1 MMMRIKGFKMF
12 FKMAVFVAVVAVVF
26 WLLGAF
32 AMREYLLTKFDLK
45 RK

>member
-1 MMMRIKGFKMF
+1 MLVSIITGL
-12 FKMAVFVAVVAVVF
+12 AVLAIG
-26 WLLGAF
+26 WILGAM